1 MANRIREIR
10 ISRNMTQ
17 TELGNLVGVS
27 QPYIHDLEL
36 GRRGARLETLQLIAK
51 ALCVEV
57 DELKNTDTVA

>member
-10 ISRNMTQ
+10 ISRKMTQ

-36 GRRGARLETLQLIAK
+36 GRRGARFETLQLIAK
-51 ALCVEV
+51 ALCVDV
-57 DELKNTDTVA
+57 KDLKNPDTVD